1 MTKLAVGTVV
11 AKNYIPF
18 ARVLA
23 DSFRRYHPE
32 IPFFVL
38 LADKVDGYFDPAAE
52 PFHLLTL
59 DDLTIP
65 HRERFCFYYSR
76 QQVVVAV
83 KAYLLSYLL
92 EQNFSSAVF
101 LDADIL
107 VLDNLAPLF
116 DVVQQHSI
124 LLTPHL
130 LAPLTGEERA
140 TRELNILL
148 SGIYNGG
155 FLGVSD
161 TQSTRSFLAWWQ
173 DRLYEHCCHALARG
187 MHYDQH
193 WLDLVPVYFEGVHIL
208 RDPTY
213 NVAYWTLPERN
224 PHLAHNPS
232 LGETQ
237 PCRFFHFSGFDPEQP
252 PAVTRYSP
260 RLTMGN
266 VGPAVSLFDRYAALL
281 NGAGYEVAKQW
292 PYAYGYFDN
301 GIPIP
306 EAARRLY
313 LDVSDSGEKFGDPF
327 HTEGTAS
334 YFNWLNEPV
343 DVSPDPALAITR
355 LWHAIYDLRPDVQA
369 AFPDAFG
376 ANREGFIKW
385 AAGSG
390 VKELDLHQS
399 FIPPAWEA

>member
-1 MTKLAVGTVV
+1 MARLAVGTVV
-11 AKNYIPF
+11 AKNYVPF

-23 DSFRRYHPE
+23 HSFRRYHPE

-38 LADKVDGYFDPAAE
+38 LADKVDGYFDPTAE
-52 PFHLLTL
+52 PFTLLTL
-59 DDLTIP
+59 DDLAIP
-65 HRERFCFYYSR
+65 GRARFCFNYSR
-76 QQVVVAV
+76 QQVVVAA
-83 KAYLLSYLL
+83 KAYQLSYLL
-92 EQNFSSAVF
+92 DQNFSSAVF

-116 DVVQQHSI
+116 DVVQQHAI

-130 LAPLTGEERA
+130 LAPLAGEERA

-148 SGIYNGG
+148 SGTYNGG
-155 FLGVSD
+155 FLGVSE
-161 TQSTRSFLAWWQ
+161 TRSTRLFLAWWQ
-173 DRLYEHCCHALARG
+173 DRLYEHCWHALARG

-224 PHLAHNPS
+224 PHLAPNPS

-260 RLTMGN
+260 RLTMRN

-281 NGAGYEVAKQW
+281 NGAGYEVAKLW
-292 PYAYGYFDN
+292 PYAYGHFDN

-306 EAARRLY
+306 DAARRLY
-313 LDVSDSGEKFGDPF
+313 LDVSHLAEKFGDPF
-327 HTEGTAS
+327 RTEGSAS
-334 YFNWLNEPV
+334 YFAWLNEPI
-343 DVSPDPALAITR
+343 DVCPDPALTITR
-355 LWHAIYDLRPDVQA
+355 LWHTIYELRPDVRV
-369 AFPDAFG
+369 AFPDPLG
-376 ANREGFIKW
+376 TNREGFVKW

-390 VKELDLHQS
+390 VKELAVHQS
-399 FIPPAWEA
+399 FIPHGW